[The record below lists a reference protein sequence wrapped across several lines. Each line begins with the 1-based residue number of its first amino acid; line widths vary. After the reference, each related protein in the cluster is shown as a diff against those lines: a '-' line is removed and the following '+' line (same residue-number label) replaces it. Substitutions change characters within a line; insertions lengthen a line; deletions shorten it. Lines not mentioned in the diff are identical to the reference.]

1 MVFCEQTTVGFT
13 DLRGEKKKTP
23 QAARGSSF
31 FGFALSKC
39 AISKTLAVVEMQLVL
54 QPWGEGG
61 SMDLG
66 TQTTCLRADVLKA
79 ASTSSVPII
88 GENVTPFPEI
98 IVLVQ
103 KSQILAS
110 LPPPSSH
117 LSLPLSPKQLCR
129 WKPRGDPSAAVPG
142 SKKVRIVS
150 VV

>member
-1 MVFCEQTTVGFT
+1 MVWLEDRWVHSS
-13 DLRGEKKKTP
+13 LRREKKSP
-23 QAARGSSF
+23 QAVRGSGF

-39 AISKTLAVVEMQLVL
+39 AISIPLVVVEMQFVL
-54 QPWGEGG
+54 QPWGEGV

-66 TQTTCLRADVLKA
+66 TQTTCLRAEELKA
-79 ASTSSVPII
+79 ALRSSVPTI
-88 GENVTPFPEI
+88 GVNVTPFPET

-110 LPPPSSH
+110 LPPLSSH
-117 LSLPLSPKQLCR
+117 PLTPSLTKAALR